1 MTSNRP
7 RIREVGLAV
16 GEYPPEKYN
25 AITDVDS
32 VTVGHATIIAG
43 EGPLK
48 VGVGPVRT
56 GVTAIVP
63 HPGNLIDDP
72 VEASY
77 FVFNG
82 AGTTTGLS
90 LIDEFGLIETPIML
104 TNTLSVG
111 TVYDAVVRYMIRQN
125 FRNRVVRWFNPVVG
139 ETDDGHLNDLGGLHV
154 KAEHVFDALDS
165 ATRGQVMEGNVGAG
179 TGTGALGFKGGI
191 GTSSRRINIGD
202 ATFVVGVLVQSN
214 HGGSLTIKG
223 IPVGKVLR
231 KEEIKREESGSIMV
245 IIATNVP
252 LSNRQ
257 LTRVAK
263 RGTLG
268 LTRGGWTA
276 GHGSGD
282 YLIAFSTSFR
292 RKEWSSDVTAAR
304 EMILKN
310 ERSLTPLFQATA
322 EATEEAVLNSLFKAT
337 TMEGRDG
344 HFRMGLPIDRVLQIL
359 KKFHQL

>member
-1 MTSNRP
+1 MISKRL
-7 RIREVGLAV
+7 RIREVGLTV
-16 GEYPPEKYN
+16 GEYPPGKYN

-32 VTVGHATIIAG
+32 VKVGHTTLVTG
-43 EGPLK
+43 KGRLR

-56 GVTAIVP
+56 GVTAIIP

-90 LIDEFGLIETPIML
+90 LLDEFGLIETPIML
-104 TNTLSVG
+104 TNTLNVG
-111 TVYDAVVRYMIRQN
+111 TVYDAVVRYMIRKN
-125 FRNRVVRWFNPVVG
+125 FRNREVRWFNPVIG
-139 ETDDGHLNDLGGLHV
+139 ETDDGYLNDLGGLHV
-154 KAEHVFDALDS
+154 KTEHVFDALDS
-165 ATRGQVMEGNVGAG
+165 ATGGHVVEGNVGAG

-191 GTSSRRINIGD
+191 GTSSRRIVIGD

-223 IPVGKVLR
+223 VPVGKELR
-231 KEEIKREESGSIMV
+231 TEEIKREEGGSIMV

-292 RKEWSSDVTAAR
+292 RKEWGSDVKAAR

-310 ERSLTPLFQATA
+310 EASLTPLFQATA

-344 HFRMGLPIDRVLQIL
+344 HVRVGLPIDRVLQIL
-359 KKFHQL
+359 KKFHRF